1 MTQPNHIFAP
11 SAAAPARPAQPRALF
26 RHRFRRLL
34 VEMATAVEHSALSPA
49 LSQRGELACA
59 LLDCDGYTVAEHGA
73 ALRAAAIGP
82 QVRSALA
89 GHAPLA
95 PGQVLLVSDP
105 QHGGT
110 DLGTL
115 TLIAIAIDSDGLQ
128 LGYLAL
134 SGERGDCLR
143 PPAGPPESQVDI
155 AAEALPQPPAS
166 PSPGAA
172 EPLAELPP
180 AVGPRYRGFH
190 TSAATGTV
198 GLVRRREHEGWELP
212 PTPLTETVLQTL
224 AQKQRDPIAA
234 LADIKAMRGGLRL
247 GGQHLRALDK
257 RYGAAAIRQA
267 MRQQLIDTQAAIGT
281 ALRRVPAGVY
291 AFADSLDDD
300 GVGTS
305 DLPIRA
311 TLHLAH
317 APAASHLSCD
327 FRESADATAGAV
339 NTVPTVVQAA
349 VRSALAALLPSGA
362 AVNDG
367 LLQGVAL
374 LLRPGSLLSAGPTHA
389 VSGGATET
397 ALRIIDVVL
406 GALGQALPQ
415 PLQAASAG
423 TASLLTLRAP
433 DPEAVPSLEGTPAL
447 GRLYLREP
455 LAGGQGARPQAAGA
469 SGRHPMGPGPR
480 ASSCELFEQR
490 LPVRVLRCAVRSG
503 SGGGGVHAGGD
514 GLVRELLLL
523 AALHVELCG
532 DRRRRPPY
540 GLGGGGPGQLG
551 RDTLIRD
558 GAERRLPA
566 KARLLLRP
574 GDILRS
580 ESPGGGGYGDP
591 MRAAF
596 YAALLS

>member
-1 MTQPNHIFAP
+1 MTPSDHAAAP
-11 SAAAPARPAQPRALF
+11 SAEPPARPALQRALF

-34 VEMATAVEHSALSPA
+34 VEMAAAVEHSALSPA

-89 GHAPLA
+89 SHAPLA

-115 TLIAIAIDSDGLQ
+115 TLIAIAIDSDGVQ

-134 SGERGDCLR
+134 SGDRGDCLR
-143 PPAGPPESQVDI
+143 PPVGPPESQVDI
-155 AAEALPQPPAS
+155 DAEALPLPPAA

-180 AVGPRYRGFH
+180 AVGPRYRAFH
-190 TSAATGTV
+190 TAAATGTV
-198 GLVRRREHEGWELP
+198 GLGRRREHEGWELP
-212 PTPLTETVLQTL
+212 PTPLTETVAQTL

-234 LADIKAMRGGLRL
+234 LADIKALRGGLRL

-267 MRQQLIDTQAAIGT
+267 MRQELSETQAAIRV
-281 ALRRVPAGVY
+281 ALQRIPAGVY

-300 GVGTS
+300 GVGAS

-317 APAASHLSCD
+317 APAPSRLSCD
-327 FRESADATAGAV
+327 FRESAEASAGAV
-339 NTVPTVVQAA
+339 NTTPTVVQAA
-349 VRSALAALLPSGA
+349 VRSALAALLPAGA

-367 LLQGVAL
+367 LLQGAAL
-374 LLRPGSLLSAGPTHA
+374 LLRPGSLLSAGPAHA

-397 ALRIIDVVL
+397 ALRIVDVVL

-433 DPEAVPSLEGTPAL
+433 DAGSAPEGSPAP

-455 LAGGQGARPQAAGA
+455 LAGGQGARPHADGVT
-469 SGRHPMGPGPR
+469 GRHALGPGPR
-480 ASSCELFEQR
+480 ASSCELLEQR

-503 SGGGGVHAGGD
+503 SGGGGVRSGGD

-551 RDTLIRD
+551 RDTLLRD
-558 GAERRLPA
+558 GIERRLPP

-574 GDILRS
+574 GDILRT

-591 MRAAF
+591 TRAAF